1 MQRETTQ
8 SLICNVTMIVVGK
21 VIGVKSRARS
31 RFRNEFTRTS
41 VV

>member
-31 RFRNEFTRTS
+31 RFRNEFTMTS